1 MESLTRAP
9 HTTSFEVLPPRR
21 PELAPRFWSN
31 VDQLLA
37 SRPDFISVTYGAGG
51 TDRQSAGDV
60 VAKLVRDT
68 PVRPIAHLTC
78 VATTRADVREM
89 VEEYLDLG
97 VRTFMA
103 LRGDN
108 PRGTPDWRP
117 GPGDVRSASELVTLM
132 RQIEIERTAR
142 SAGNA
147 LRSAFKPL
155 TIAVAA
161 FPAGNPVA
169 GTTPEQEAERL
180 LTKQAAGASFGVTQL
195 FWDPQ
200 QYSQFVNLCRSIGV
214 TIPIVAGLLP
224 PTDPRRV
231 RRMQE
236 LTGVVPPDWLLSA
249 LESAETPE
257 EAAARGISLGRKIA
271 REVLAAGSPGIHV
284 YTFNQAGPALDLVRD
299 LHAPDPNQEAFPA
312 PIREEQ

>member
-31 VDQLLA
+31 VDQLVA

-78 VATTRADVREM
+78 VATTRAEVRGV
-89 VEEYLDLG
+89 VEHYLDLG

-108 PRGTPDWRP
+108 PWGAPDWQP
-117 GPGDVRSASELVTLM
+117 GPGDVPSASCLVTLM

-155 TIAVAA
+155 TVAVAA

-195 FWDPQ
+195 FWDPA
-200 QYSQFVNLCRSIGV
+200 QYASFVERCRRIGV

-236 LTGVVPPDWLLSA
+236 LTGVQPPAWLLDA
-249 LESAETPE
+249 LERVETPE
-257 EAAARGISLGRKIA
+257 EAASVGIAIGRKIA
-271 REVLAAGSPGIHV
+271 REVLDAGSPGIHV

-299 LHAPDPNQEAFPA
+299 LDVPEANGADLLTPV
-312 PIREEQ
+312 REKQ